1 MPLPVRLVPRDLET
15 PLPHRLLEHA
25 PPSPGMPSGAFALR
39 PPPRM
44 VAANPRS
51 GRSAAPPFWLV
62 VAGAWAV
69 FGILYGVVWAT
80 TVREPARALA
90 WTVPTAMAVAATWA
104 LLTPLVFRLTR
115 RVAPSRVGWLAS
127 LAAHTGAVVG
137 CSALLT
143 GILRASMARFAAWS
157 PEPYLPMAFYWFD
170 VWLFSY
176 ASLVVVGHALVV
188 RRRYVDRTVRAHL
201 LEAQLARAQLQY
213 LELQLQPHFLFNA
226 LNAISE
232 LAHEAPETAER
243 MLRRLHALLAVSLER
258 SGRDEVTLEEELA
271 ALSPYLDIQRIR
283 FSDWLQVG
291 MDVPP
296 SVRQALVPHL
306 ILQPLVE
313 NAIRHGLSVRPAP
326 GAVLVSAERVGDRLL
341 LRVED
346 DGVGLRPRPPREAGA
361 AAGAGGEGGGGE
373 RREGIGLRNASERL
387 RQLYGGD
394 HRFELRAAST
404 GGVLVE
410 LEIPYREGDAT
421 MASAEWARLT
431 ANYALQPER
440 APLPGTPGAPLVAAS
455 FDDPT
460 TWRTGEFST
469 VADELLERPVPSSEE
484 REAEVAPVPQWQE
497 SGSFRAAR
505 RPAPPPAPAEPA
517 RAAVPPAPPAPDLT
531 PRTWLGIVGLWAALA
546 VLWTNQMVLYTN
558 AVRPN
563 DGYGWIELARLQ
575 VASSIIWI
583 ALCPVVV
590 ALARRFRMDA
600 TNWGRRLPLHAVFGV
615 AVGIIHTGAMQLS
628 GLSQLPVLSPANMNP
643 LTGDFFVYFGLL
655 AWSHARDFV
664 SWYRAREVEGARLSA
679 RIAGSRFQALR
690 VQLRPQFLLST
701 LDLLAELVHRDVPR
715 AERLIIR
722 LADMLRLTLESG
734 REATTTLKEEL
745 DLLHACVETH
755 RLGIRPD
762 VRLHVAVSPELLG
775 SAIPSRLLCSM
786 VDDLLGADPLNP
798 GEPLTVRL
806 EVERM
811 ADVTRLKLR
820 GEAAWVGRAGGSHAW
835 WRTKSVAEAAV
846 ADAGPL
852 VSVTFPDRATAVLLV
867 ADPGTVPAAAAGPPT
882 AAAMAAAVA

>member
-1 MPLPVRLVPRDLET
+1 
-15 PLPHRLLEHA
+15 
-25 PPSPGMPSGAFALR
+25 
-39 PPPRM
+39 M
-44 VAANPRS
+44 VAATPRAP
-51 GRSAAPPFWLV
+51 RPAPPPFWLV
-62 VAGAWAV
+62 VAGAWTV
-69 FGILYGVVWAT
+69 FGVLYGLVWAA
-80 TVREPARALA
+80 TVREPARALL

-115 RVAPSRVGWLAS
+115 RVAPVRVGWPAS
-127 LAAHTGAVVG
+127 LAAHTGAVIV
-137 CSALLT
+137 CSVLLT
-143 GILRASMARFAAWS
+143 GVLRASMARFAAWS
-157 PEPYLPMAFYWFD
+157 PEPYLPMVFYWFD
-170 VWLFSY
+170 VWLFTY
-176 ASLVVVGHALVV
+176 ATLVVVGHALVV

-232 LAHEAPETAER
+232 LAHEAPVTAER

-258 SGRDEVTLEEELA
+258 SGRDEVTLEEELT
-271 ALSPYLDIQRIR
+271 ALAPYLDIQRIR

-291 MDVPP
+291 MQVPP

-326 GAVLVSAERVGDRLL
+326 GAVVVSAERVGDRLL

-346 DGVGLRPRPPREAGA
+346 DGVGLGPRPPHES
-361 AAGAGGEGGGGE
+361 GE

-387 RQLYGGD
+387 RQLYGAD
-394 HRFELRAAST
+394 HRFELRAAPS

-410 LEIPYREGDAT
+410 LEIPYREGDTT

-431 ANYALQPER
+431 ASYVPHPGGQGA
-440 APLPGTPGAPLVAAS
+440 PGTAEPPLVAAS

-469 VADELLERPVPSSEE
+469 VAAELLERPVAPPEE
-484 REAEVAPVPQWQE
+484 PGAIPEWQQ

-505 RPAPPPAPAEPA
+505 RAEQAPPPAEAA
-517 RAAVPPAPPAPDLT
+517 RRTAPPAPPPDLT
-531 PRTWLGIVGLWAALA
+531 PRTWLGIVALWAALA
-546 VLWTNQMVLYTN
+546 VLWTNQMMLYTN
-558 AVRPN
+558 AVRPH
-563 DGYGWIELARLQ
+563 DGYSWLELARLQ

-583 ALCPVVV
+583 ALCPMVV

-600 TNWGRRLPLHAVFGV
+600 GNWGRRLPLHAAFGV
-615 AVGIIHTGAMQLS
+615 SVGIVHTGTMQLS

-664 SWYRAREVEGARLSA
+664 RWYRAREVEGARLSA

-701 LDLLAELVHRDVPR
+701 LDLLADLVHRDVPR

-722 LADMLRLTLESG
+722 LADTLRLTLDLG
-734 REATTTLKEEL
+734 REATTTLQQEL
-745 DLLHACVETH
+745 DLLQACVETH
-755 RLGIRPD
+755 RLGIRPE
-762 VRLHVAVSPELLG
+762 VRLHLHVPAPLLG
-775 SAIPSRLLCSM
+775 RQIPSRLLCSM
-786 VDDLLGADPLNP
+786 VDDLLGADTLNP
-798 GEPLTVRL
+798 GAPLVVRL

-811 ADVTRLKLR
+811 ADVTRLELR

-867 ADPGTVPAAAAGPPT
+867 ADPGTAPVPAARVPRSAEV
-882 AAAMAAAVA
+882 AAAVA

>member
-1 MPLPVRLVPRDLET
+1 
-15 PLPHRLLEHA
+15 
-25 PPSPGMPSGAFALR
+25 
-39 PPPRM
+39 M
-44 VAANPRS
+44 VAASNRS
-51 GRSAAPPFWLV
+51 IRSAPPPFWLV

-69 FGILYGVVWAT
+69 FGVLYGVVWSA
-80 TVREPARALA
+80 TVREPTRALL
-90 WTVPTAMAVAATWA
+90 WTLPTAMAVAATWA
-104 LLTPLVFRLTR
+104 ALTPLVFRLTR
-115 RVAPSRVGWLAS
+115 RVAPARVGWLVS
-127 LAAHTGAVVG
+127 LASHTGAVVA

-143 GILRASMARFAAWS
+143 AILRASMARFAAWS
-157 PEPYLPMAFYWFD
+157 PEPYVPMVFYWFD
-170 VWLFSY
+170 VWLFTY

-232 LAHEAPETAER
+232 LAHESPVTAER

-291 MDVPP
+291 MEVPP

-326 GAVLVSAERVGDRLL
+326 GAVLVSAERLGDRLV

-346 DGVGLRPRPPREAGA
+346 DGVGLRPRPQPEAS
-361 AAGAGGEGGGGE
+361 E

-387 RQLYGGD
+387 RQLYGAD
-394 HRFELRAAST
+394 HRFELRAARS
-404 GGVLVE
+404 GGVVVE
-410 LEIPYREGDAT
+410 LEIPYREGDTT

-431 ANYALQPER
+431 ASYSLQPGP
-440 APLPGTPGAPLVAAS
+440 AAAPGTPGAPLVAAS
-455 FDDPT
+455 YDDPT

-469 VADELLERPVPSSEE
+469 VAAELLERPVAPAEQE
-484 REAEVAPVPQWQE
+484 RADVAPVPQWQE

-505 RPAPPPAPAEPA
+505 RPVPATVAQEPA
-517 RAAVPPAPPAPDLT
+517 RATAPPAAPDLT

-563 DGYGWIELARLQ
+563 DGYGWVELARLQ

-762 VRLHVAVSPELLG
+762 VQLQVSVPADMLG

-786 VDDLLGADPLNP
+786 VDDLLGADTLNP

-867 ADPGTVPAAAAGPPT
+867 ADPGTVPESAGQSP
-882 AAAMAAAVA
+882 ARASMAAAVA